1 MTYEFNLPVKLVIG
15 EGCSG
20 QLPDKLSEYGIKRV
34 MCIYDKGVEN
44 AGLVA
49 PLLETLK
56 SAGLEVIPFDEVL
69 PDPPMETVLKGTEA
83 AKDGNPGAF
92 IAIGGG
98 SSIDTAKAVNA
109 NFTNPG
115 KLKDHA
121 LNLNGLQIL
130 PYDNPLKP
138 FFALPTTAGTGSEV
152 SPTAVVTD
160 KDLKLKLSIASFD
173 QLPTVALI
181 DPSLMAKMPPEI
193 TASTGMDAF
202 SHAVEGLMGGLAL
215 IIPSPMRESF
225 ALKAVEL
232 VINSLLPAIE
242 DGNNMKARTDM
253 AYAAFMSILGA
264 LGGLSFGH
272 AVGHAIGEVCDI
284 HKHGFLC
291 ASILP
296 YNVPYLAEFI
306 PDQLEKL
313 AGLLKVDAKGTSPDK
328 TAKAVSAALKKIYA
342 ACGGPSLKEMGMD
355 LSKVREIA
363 HHATLGQYYQLAPK
377 KPSEEEIT
385 GWLEEAYEGYPAY

>member
-1 MTYEFNLPVKLVIG
+1 MFYEFNLPVKLVIG
-15 EGCSG
+15 DGCSV
-20 QLPDKLSEYGIKRV
+20 QLPEKLAMCGAKRV
-34 MCIYDKGVEN
+34 MCFYDKGVEN
-44 AGLVA
+44 AGLVQ
-49 PLLETLK
+49 PLMEILR
-56 SAGLEVIPFDEVL
+56 SSGFEVIAYDEVL
-69 PDPPMETVLKGTEA
+69 PDPPMETVLKATEA
-83 AKDGNPGAF
+83 AKEGSPDAF
-92 IAIGGG
+92 VAVGGG

-115 KLKDHA
+115 ALRDHA

-130 PYDNPLKP
+130 PYEKPLKP

-160 KDLKLKLSIASFD
+160 KTLKLKLSIASFD
-173 QLPTVALI
+173 QLPTFALI
-181 DPSLMAKMPPEI
+181 DPKLMAKMPPHI

-215 IIPSPMRESF
+215 LIPSPMRESF
-225 ALKAVEL
+225 ALKAIEL
-232 VINSLLPAIE
+232 VLGSLLPAIE
-242 DGNNMKARTDM
+242 DGNDMKARTDM

-284 HKHGFLC
+284 HRHGFLC

-296 YNVPYLAEFI
+296 FNIPYLAEFI
-306 PDQLEKL
+306 PGQLNRL
-313 AGLLKVDAKGTSPDK
+313 AHLLKVDGEGKTPAD
-328 TAKAVSAALKKIYA
+328 TAKAVKEALKKFYLS
-342 ACGGPSLKEMGMD
+342 CGVPSLKDMGMD
-355 LSKVREIA
+355 LSKVKEIA

-377 KPSEEEIT
+377 KPSEAEIV
-385 GWLEEAYEGYPAY
+385 GWLMEGYEGWA